1 MGEKIPPNFDATV
14 AFTQHVEPLVDQLIR
29 AAAEHGIALTCFATY
44 RRTLDDNGNG
54 GFDESAT
61 TLVRAVNIP
70 MHSYALMA
78 VSAAADALASNAEAL
93 HTQQGAEALFSE
105 CVMRCQLTVQ
115 EVIKG
120 AEFLPGEF
128 KHNETIN

>member
-1 MGEKIPPNFDATV
+1 MGEKIPPDFDSSV

-29 AAAEHGIALTCFATY
+29 AANEHGIAITCLATY
-44 RRTLDDNGNG
+44 RRNISDNGEG
-54 GFDESAT
+54 GFNESAST
-61 TLVRAVNIP
+61 TVRAVNIP
-70 MHSYALMA
+70 MHAYTLMA
-78 VSAAADALASNAEAL
+78 VSATADALTENSEAL